1 MKLIDSHCHI
11 DSDRYNDDRDDVIK
25 RIGEE
30 LDFAVNIGYDMS
42 SSIESLNLAKKYD
55 FIYATVGFHPAD
67 LKGYNE
73 ETERQMEQL
82 AWDERVVAIGE
93 IGLDYHW
100 MESPKEVQ
108 KEFFRRQM
116 EIARRVGKPVVIH
129 SREAM
134 ADTLEILD
142 EYMDVAGIIHS
153 YPGSYESAKKV
164 MDRYYFGINGVL
176 TFKNNVKTKEV
187 VSKLPLERII
197 IETDSPYLTPVP
209 FRGKRNEPGYV
220 KYVAQEIAD
229 IKGVSLEEVVRVTNE
244 NTRRAYKIR

>member
-11 DSDRYNDDRDDVIK
+11 DSDRYDDDREDVIK

-30 LDFAVNIGYDMS
+30 LEFAVNIGYDLCS
-42 SSIESLNLAKKYD
+42 SVESLELAKKYD
-55 FIYATVGFHPAD
+55 FIYATVGVHPAD

-73 ETERQMEQL
+73 ETERQLEEL
-82 AWDERVVAIGE
+82 AGDERVVAIGE

-100 MESPKEVQ
+100 MTSPKEVQ
-108 KEFFRRQM
+108 KEFFRSQM

-142 EYMDVAGIIHS
+142 EYMDVMGIIHS
-153 YPGSYESAKKV
+153 YPGSYESAKRV

-187 VSKLPLERII
+187 VYKLPLEKII

>member
-11 DSDRYNDDRDDVIK
+11 DSDRYDDDREDLIK

-30 LDFAVNIGYDMS
+30 LEFVVNIGYDMS
-42 SSIESLNLAKKYD
+42 SSIESLELAKKYD

-73 ETERQMEQL
+73 ETERQLEQMSG
-82 AWDERVVAIGE
+82 DERVVAIGE

-187 VSKLPLERII
+187 VSKLPLEKII

-244 NTRRAYKIR
+244 NTKRAYKIR